1 MYLQKGEKNY
11 IHWNTIHYIQ
21 IIHMHRTWTILIH
34 FLSHLA
40 HQSFEYQYH
49 SQHHLQVHFHFHN
62 NFHILP
68 KTQLFST
75 SVVKLS
81 ISNTKIKHLASKVKE
96 FVSNNT
102 NKLLTCFMPI
112 HVICTQLRSI
122 LLVGYLLLVLIS
134 SIMFLCFQHWPH
146 SKKFTF
152 VG

>member
-21 IIHMHRTWTILIH
+21 IIHMHRTWTILIQ

-40 HQSFEYQYH
+40 NQSFQYQYH
-49 SQHHLQVHFHFHN
+49 SQHHPQVHFHFHN

-68 KTQLFST
+68 KTFSLLLQLNYPR
-75 SVVKLS
+75 
-81 ISNTKIKHLASKVKE
+81 SNTKIKHLASKVKE
-96 FVSNNT
+96 FVFNNT

-122 LLVGYLLLVLIS
+122 LLVGYLLLVLIR
-134 SIMFLCFQHWPH
+134 SIMFLVF
-146 SKKFTF
+146 K
-152 VG
+152 